1 MIIFW
6 YNTLMIM
13 NWTKNR
19 PKVAKK
25 LQLCMGSIL
34 VFNLNGL
41 KFNIDPNFSKK
52 NEVDKFLQSSDEL
65 DWVFW

>member
-1 MIIFW
+1 
-6 YNTLMIM
+6 MIM

-52 NEVDKFLQSSDEL
+52 MRCTNFYNHPMIWTGYFGK
-65 DWVFW
+65 